1 MFLDNGQL
9 TGNVGAFLERGPGL
23 AEPCSRPLWRGVR
36 CGAVSA
42 VSVAHW

>member
-1 MFLDNGQL
+1 MLLDNGQL

-23 AEPCSRPLWRGVR
+23 AEPRSRPLWCCVR

-42 VSVAHW
+42 VNMVHW